1 MLIGVSLFMALVS
14 GLNDAAIT
22 EIMYNPDGPTL
33 GPDSL
38 YEWVELCNLT
48 AEPLQLQGMVF
59 SDRGNGLV
67 LDEYELAPGARVVVP
82 ADMESFVDAYGERVL
97 VVSWTGEWPG
107 LSNASDMI
115 TLSDRYGMMIDMLSY
130 TDHWG
135 IGEGQQRSAADGTGA
150 SLEKINIRGPN
161 NAANWAASVDFDCP
175 LPDPET
181 GDDKCWGT
189 PGAVNSVE

>member
-1 MLIGVSLFMALVS
+1 MLFGATLCMALVS

-22 EIMYNPDGPTL
+22 EIMYNTDGPTL

-38 YEWVELCNLT
+38 YEWVEICNLT
-48 AEPLQLQGMVF
+48 SAPLQLQGMVL

-67 LDEYELAPGARVVVP
+67 LEEYELAPGARVVIP
-82 ADMESFVDAYGERVL
+82 AHMESFTDAYGGGIP

-107 LSNASDMI
+107 LSNSSDMI
-115 TLSDRYGMMIDMLSY
+115 TLSDRYGIMIDMLSY

-135 IGEGQQRSAADGTGA
+135 MEEGQQRSPADGTGA

-161 NAANWAASVDFDCP
+161 NAANWAPSVDFDCP
-175 LPDPET
+175 VPDPET

>member
-1 MLIGVSLFMALVS
+1 MFLGATLCMTLVS

-22 EIMYNPDGPTL
+22 EIMYNTDGPSL

-38 YEWVELCNLT
+38 YEWVEICNLT
-48 AEPLQLQGMVF
+48 AEPLQLQGMVL

-67 LDEYELAPGARVVVP
+67 LDEYELAPGARVVIP
-82 ADMESFVDAYGERVL
+82 AHMESFTDAYGSGVP

-107 LSNASDMI
+107 LSNSSDMI
-115 TLSDRYGMMIDMLSY
+115 TLSDRYGIMIDMLSY

-135 IGEGQQRSAADGTGA
+135 MGEGQQRSPADGTGA

-161 NAANWAASVDFDCP
+161 NAANWAPSVDFDCP
-175 LPDPET
+175 VPDPET